1 MFTEHKMLLARAIAA
16 GSVLVMIGGCQQKAA
31 TTVANQGATELG
43 WAREALDR
51 NPNIEVVAVDTA
63 AGVFTIRSKSTGE
76 MSAVPVG
83 DLAAAP
89 ISQLV
94 PPRPVVAS
102 APPAP
107 PASPAAPAAPAS
119 PRVEATAPP
128 AQVAACTQ
136 AASANASTAA
146 RSEPGLRH
154 RSHGR
159 SRSRSVVRVSASCPP
174 ALPRRPQLRTA
185 PARSALNRSSAKA
198 IVCYTWMAAR

>member
-89 ISQLV
+89 ISQLA
-94 PPRPVVAS
+94 PPRPAVAS

-128 AQVAACTQ
+128 AQSREHLRMHRQRRKVRTRAT
-136 AASANASTAA
+136 SSIA
-146 RSEPGLRH
+146 RAD
-154 RSHGR
+154 
-159 SRSRSVVRVSASCPP
+159 RSRSVVRVSASCPQ

-198 IVCYTWMAAR
+198 IVCYTSMAAR